1 MKELSKKQEEFYSKW
16 EERRKNKWQYAFLHG
31 SVYWGIPIAIVSFL
45 LNSDFQ
51 IENMQISR
59 LIISL
64 ILFGIGGLIIGLWQ
78 FKTVDSVYKGLDDS
92 DVINE
97 GIQKL
102 HQGQTWDYENL
113 KICQDKGNS
122 LIVRN
127 DLLWY
132 DKEINSIE
140 KNDEF
145 LEQIISDFRRLQKN
159 SKFKD
164 FSKSKE
170 VKIQLYDN
178 DSDEKLLL
186 EKTIK

>member
-1 MKELSKKQEEFYSKW
+1 MKELNKKQEEFYSKW
-16 EERRKNKWQYAFLHG
+16 EERRKKKWQYAFLHG
-31 SVYWGIPIAIVSFL
+31 SVYWGIPVAIVSFL

-51 IENMQISR
+51 IENMQISS
-59 LIISL
+59 LIISI
-64 ILFGIGGLIIGLWQ
+64 ILFGIGGLIFGLLQ

-92 DVINE
+92 DEINE

-102 HQGQTWDYENL
+102 QHGQTWSYENL

-127 DLLWY
+127 DLLWQ

-140 KNDEF
+140 KNNDF
-145 LEQIISDFRRLQKN
+145 LEQNINDFRRLQKN
-159 SKFKD
+159 SNFKH
-164 FSKSKE
+164 FTKSKE
-170 VKIQLYDN
+170 VKIQLFNNGDN
-178 DSDEKLLL
+178 ENPLL